1 MKKYDCNKT
10 LDYAHELNRMCE
22 AYEMCDGC
30 PLSTMTNC
38 NDAMNPSKRI
48 GIVQKWS
55 DEHPEPLKIRKR
67 ELDFIVM
74 FKWPEN
80 KRVERGRSG
89 YLFLVFDEDGKE
101 YKYSLCN
108 SWFSF
113 IERGESMNFEE
124 LLKLEVEE

>member
-10 LDYAHELNRMCE
+10 LEYAHELNRMCE

-38 NDAMNPSKRI
+38 NDAMNPSKKI

-55 DEHPEPLKIRKR
+55 DEHPEPSKLSKR
-67 ELDFIVM
+67 EFDFLMM
-74 FKWPEN
+74 FKWVDE
-80 KRVERGRSG
+80 KWIERTPNGHLRFVTKNEHC
-89 YLFLVFDEDGKE
+89 YLCDA
-101 YKYSLCN
+101 
-108 SWFSF
+108 WFSF
-113 IERGESMNFEE
+113 IGKGESMTFRE